1 MEVLKIVSDDSDKNR
16 SCSSVHKVHVPNT
29 PAVSNNTVWVA
40 RSLEFETQ
48 PLFQHLIQ
56 SVQPTSHF
64 ITINT
69 QYKNKHTYINTRDK
83 SYSTDLSITKV
94 VNADFNFY

>member
-16 SCSSVHKVHVPNT
+16 SCSFVHNIHDPNT
-29 PAVSNNTVWVA
+29 PAMSNNTVWVA

-48 PLFQHLIQ
+48 PLLQHLIQ
-56 SVQPTSHF
+56 SVQTTSHF

-69 QYKNKHTYINTRDK
+69 QYNIYIYIY
-83 SYSTDLSITKV
+83 SYPADLRITKV
-94 VNADFNFY
+94 VNADFNFINP